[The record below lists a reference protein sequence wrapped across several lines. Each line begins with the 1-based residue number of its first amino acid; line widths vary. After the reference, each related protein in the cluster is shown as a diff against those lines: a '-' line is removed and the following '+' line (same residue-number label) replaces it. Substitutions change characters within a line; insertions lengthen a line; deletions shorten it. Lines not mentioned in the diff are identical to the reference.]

1 MIRHHPRLRLDAL
14 HWLARLPFL
23 GVHDLALLTGQ
34 PAPDVEGALREMKQD
49 GLVDAVTPS
58 SPELE
63 GAPLYVL
70 TEPTRRWLRSTLDGE
85 PAQTLPLAW
94 RDIVHWL
101 ARLEATVALNAFA
114 AGLAASLHRSADREV
129 ADIRALPVRRPLDAW
144 WPPGVQGYGCI
155 RTMAGAAP
163 FFVFIDRAGAPSAH
177 RAALIAGWCRFRD
190 SGQPWGYDIPPILV
204 FCPGPAREGEWARA
218 VLASAERR
226 DSAPLRTLLTSV
238 VAGPEVFGLRSWQSV
253 GGASRA
259 ALMECLPVWHS
270 DHPPVSSVP
279 LPDLLPPAPEEEH
292 QPLYRWAREV
302 ATDARSAT
310 TFERTAAVAL
320 TTSMVE
326 KRLIE
331 CLARHP
337 LLSEAD
343 LATVLHRDRR
353 LVRSAIEH
361 ATTQG
366 LIAHV
371 ERSDDRCRRYCLA
384 SAGLRT
390 LALRDGVPV
399 RRYARHAPVTVLTA
413 AGGERVPTLLQQ
425 YEHTVGANSF
435 FVAWLEGPPGRPH
448 LLSWLS
454 AAESAIRFES
464 GGRRRWL
471 RPDGAGAVLANGVRH
486 QFLFEWDRG
495 TERLPVIASKL
506 ARYAEFFQTLRNHG
520 DGSPALLLVT
530 TTPHREELVRR
541 VGVATIGSSSD
552 QCMTTTAPLLDRY
565 GPFGAVW
572 RGPAGQARTR
582 WPGSATDHDYPLEVR
597 R

>member
-1 MIRHHPRLRLDAL
+1 ME
-14 HWLARLPFL
+14 W
-23 GVHDLALLTGQ
+23 
-34 PAPDVEGALREMKQD
+34 
-49 GLVDAVTPS
+49 
-58 SPELE
+58 
-63 GAPLYVL
+63 
-70 TEPTRRWLRSTLDGE
+70 
-85 PAQTLPLAW
+85 
-94 RDIVHWL
+94 
-101 ARLEATVALNAFA
+101 
-114 AGLAASLHRSADREV
+114 
-129 ADIRALPVRRPLDAW
+129 LPVRHWDHLALS
-144 WPPGVQGYGCI
+144 
-155 RTMAGAAP
+155 
-163 FFVFIDRAGAPSAH
+163 SA
-177 RAALIAGWCRFRD
+177 
-190 SGQPWGYDIPPILV
+190 
-204 FCPGPAREGEWARA
+204 
-218 VLASAERR
+218 
-226 DSAPLRTLLTSV
+226 
-238 VAGPEVFGLRSWQSV
+238 
-253 GGASRA
+253 
-259 ALMECLPVWHS
+259 
-270 DHPPVSSVP
+270 P
-279 LPDLLPPAPEEEH
+279 LPDLRPPAPDEEH
-292 QPLYRWAREV
+292 QPLHRWAREV
-302 ATDARSAT
+302 ATGARNAT
-310 TFERTAAVAL
+310 TIERTVANAL

-326 KRLIE
+326 KRLLE

-366 LIAHV
+366 LIAHI

-413 AGGERVPTLLQQ
+413 AEGERVPTLLQQ

-435 FVAWLEGPPGRPH
+435 FIAWLEGPPGRPH

-530 TTPHREELVRR
+530 TTPHREELMRR

-552 QCMTTTAPLLDRY
+552 QLITTTAPLLDRY

-572 RGPAGQARTR
+572 RGHAGQDRTR

>member
-1 MIRHHPRLRLDAL
+1 MRGNDSLLTRDAVR
-14 HWLARLPFL
+14 WLARLPFL

-34 PAPDVEGALREMKQD
+34 PNPDVEGVLREMKRH
-49 GLVDAVTPS
+49 GVVDTVTPS
-58 SPELE
+58 SPGLDDV
-63 GAPLYVL
+63 PLYVL

-85 PAQTLPLAW
+85 TARTLPLAW
-94 RDIVHWL
+94 RDVVHWL

-114 AGLAASLHRSADREV
+114 AGLVASLHSADREV
-129 ADIRALPVRRPLDAW
+129 SDVHVLPVRRPQDAW

-155 RTMAGAAP
+155 RAVAGAAR
-163 FFVFIDRAGAPSAH
+163 FFVLIDRAGAPSAH
-177 RAALIAGWCRFRD
+177 RAALIAGWYRFRD

-204 FCPGPAREGEWARA
+204 LCPGQAREGEWARA

-226 DSAPLRTLLTSV
+226 DSVPLRVLLTSV
-238 VAGPEVFGLRSWQSV
+238 VAGTDGFGLRTWHPVV
-253 GGASRA
+253 GPSSA
-259 ALMECLPVWHS
+259 ALMDWLPLRHS
-270 DHPPVSSVP
+270 DHVPVPSVP
-279 LPDLLPPAPEEEH
+279 MPDLLPPAPEEEH
-292 QPLYRWAREV
+292 QPLHRWAREV
-302 ATDARSAT
+302 ATGAIRAT
-310 TFERTAAVAL
+310 TFERTAALSL
-320 TTSMVE
+320 TTSEVE
-326 KRLIE
+326 KRLLE

-343 LATVLHRDRR
+343 LATVLHGDPR
-353 LVRSAIEH
+353 LVRSAIER
-361 ATTQG
+361 ATAQG
-366 LIAHV
+366 LMAHV
-371 ERSDDRCRRYCLA
+371 ERSDERCRRYCLA
-384 SAGLRT
+384 SAGLRV

-413 AGGERVPTLLQQ
+413 GEGERVPTLLQQ

-435 FVAWLEGPPGRPH
+435 FIAWLEGPEGRPH

-464 GGRRRWL
+464 EGRRRWL

-530 TTPHREELVRR
+530 TTPHREELMRR
-541 VGVATIGSSSD
+541 VGVVTIGSSSD
-552 QCMTTTAPLLDRY
+552 QLITTTAPLLDRY

-572 RGPAGQARTR
+572 RGHAGQARTR
-582 WPGSATDHDYPLEVR
+582 WPGSAADHDYPLEVR

>member
-1 MIRHHPRLRLDAL
+1 MRNDSRLTLDAL
-14 HWLARLPFL
+14 RWLARLPFL
-23 GVHDLALLTGQ
+23 GSENLALLTGQ
-34 PAPDVEGALREMKQD
+34 PEPHIESVLREMKQD
-49 GLVDAVTPS
+49 WLVDAVTPS
-58 SPELE
+58 SPELDS
-63 GAPLYVL
+63 APLYVL

-85 PAQTLPLAW
+85 PARALPLPW
-94 RDIVHWL
+94 RDIIHWL

-114 AGLAASLHRSADREV
+114 AGLAASLHRSAYHEV
-129 ADIRALPVRRPLDAW
+129 SDFHVLPVRRPQDAW
-144 WPPGVQGYGCI
+144 WPPGVQGYGCM
-155 RTMAGAAP
+155 RAVAGAAP
-163 FFVFIDRAGAPSAH
+163 FFVFVDRAGAPSAH
-177 RAALIAGWCRFRD
+177 RAALIAGWYRFRD

-204 FCPGPAREGEWARA
+204 LCPGQAREGEWARA

-226 DSAPLRTLLTSV
+226 DSVPLRVLLTSV
-238 VAGPEVFGLRSWQSV
+238 VAGTDGFGLRTWQPV
-253 GGASRA
+253 AGPGRA
-259 ALMECLPVWHS
+259 ALMEWLPVRHS
-270 DHPPVSSVP
+270 DHLALCSAP
-279 LPDLLPPAPEEEH
+279 LPDLRPPAPGEER
-292 QPLYRWAREV
+292 QPLHRWAREV
-302 ATDARSAT
+302 ASGSIST
-310 TFERTAAVAL
+310 TTSERTAAVSL
-320 TTSMVE
+320 TTSAVE

-366 LIAHV
+366 LIAHI

-413 AGGERVPTLLQQ
+413 AEGERMPTLLQQ

-435 FVAWLEGPPGRPH
+435 FSAWLEGPPGGPH

-471 RPDGAGAVLANGVRH
+471 RPDGAGKLRVGDEAFP
-486 QFLFEWDRG
+486 FLLEWDRG
-495 TERLPVIASKL
+495 TERLPVLAEKL
-506 ARYAEFFQTLRNHG
+506 ARYAAYYQACRTSGAEPL
-520 DGSPALLLVT
+520 ALLFVT
-530 TTPHREELVRR
+530 TTPQREELVLQLAARLLR
-541 VGVATIGSSSD
+541 DASAHLG
-552 QCMTTTAPLLDRY
+552 TTTASLVER
-565 GPFGAVW
+565 
-572 RGPAGQARTR
+572 RGPAHAIWRTEAGQHRTQ
-582 WPGSATDHDYPLEVR
+582 WPPPPTTPIV
-597 R
+597 

>member
-1 MIRHHPRLRLDAL
+1 MRNDSLLTRDAVR
-14 HWLARLPFL
+14 WLACLPFL
-23 GVHDLALLTGQ
+23 GVHDFALLTGQ
-34 PAPDVEGALREMKQD
+34 PEPDVEGVLREIKQD
-49 GLVDAVTPS
+49 GLVDAVRPS

-70 TEPTRRWLRSTLDGE
+70 TEPTRRWLRSTLD
-85 PAQTLPLAW
+85 AAAARTLPLAW
-94 RDIVHWL
+94 RDIVYGL

-114 AGLAASLHRSADREV
+114 AGLAASLHSADREV
-129 ADIRALPVRRPLDAW
+129 SDFHVVPVRRPQDAW

-155 RTMAGAAP
+155 RAVAGAAP
-163 FFVFIDRAGAPSAH
+163 FFVFVDRPGVPSAH
-177 RAALIAGWCRFRD
+177 RAALIAGWYRFRD

-204 FCPGPAREGEWARA
+204 LCPGQAREGEWARA
-218 VLASAERR
+218 MLASAERR
-226 DSAPLRTLLTSV
+226 DAVPLRVLLTSV
-238 VAGPEVFGLRSWQSV
+238 VAGTDGFGLRTWQPV
-253 GGASRA
+253 AGRGRA
-259 ALMECLPVWHS
+259 ALMEWLPVRHS
-270 DHPPVSSVP
+270 DHLALSLAP
-279 LPDLLPPAPEEEH
+279 LPDLLPPAPDEER
-292 QPLYRWAREV
+292 QPLHRWARAV
-302 ATDARSAT
+302 ATGAREAT
-310 TFERTAAVAL
+310 TVERAAAVAL

-326 KRLIE
+326 KELIE
-331 CLARHP
+331 CLAHHP

-343 LATVLHRDRR
+343 LATVLDRDHRM
-353 LVRSAIEH
+353 VRSAIEH

-366 LIAHV
+366 LTAYID
-371 ERSDDRCRRYCLA
+371 RSDDRCRRYCLA

-413 AGGERVPTLLQQ
+413 EGERVPTLLQQ
-425 YEHTVGANSF
+425 HEHTVGANSF
-435 FVAWLEGPPGRPH
+435 FIAWLEGPPGGPY

-506 ARYAEFFQTLRNHG
+506 ARYAEFFQTPRNHG

-530 TTPHREELVRR
+530 TTPHREELMRR
-541 VGVATIGSSSD
+541 IGVATIGSSSD
-552 QCMTTTAPLLDRY
+552 QLMTTTAPLLDRY

-572 RGPAGQARTR
+572 RGHAGQARTR
-582 WPGSATDHDYPLEVR
+582 WPGAATDHDYPLEVR